1 MSQVELKE
9 AQSSFVLLSRGASR
23 KQLKLK
29 TRCLTV
35 GACGRESNLLRV
47 RTHEC
52 GKKQNPVM
60 IYRGKQDREAPGSI
74 PRQKKKKSCS
84 EISPLIIET
93 LIDSC

>member
-29 TRCLTV
+29 TRCLAV

-47 RTHEC
+47 HTHEW
-52 GKKQNPVM
+52 GGGGQA
-60 IYRGKQDREAPGSI
+60 R
-74 PRQKKKKSCS
+74 
-84 EISPLIIET
+84 
-93 LIDSC
+93 